1 VSSLASLLLLL
12 LVPAP
17 QGTPPAPAPAPATGA
32 GPAVAGLPDD
42 ASPSAREAWRRVTA
56 GARLPGTTPPPI
68 SAFDIEADVLTRNGV
83 QSNQFTPRYR
93 FLHPDFV
100 RFRISTQREAGKG
113 PGAGRAGYWLRD
125 GDEVQ
130 RLSGRSNAED
140 RRLVDDMLALSTNFV
155 SLTDPG
161 RLRLTRV
168 AERKEPSLPLPTA
181 GLRRLA
187 RKLAWLEIASP
198 DFALL
203 REERAS
209 LIDPSPSYVVQLGLD
224 RETWRPAL
232 AILSREARPDGPP
245 DAPLLFELGDYRPQD
260 QYFVP
265 HKLLVR
271 RSLQGPNATP
281 TGPPRLVFEER
292 PWQEI
297 FVLRAN
303 LAPGFTAADF
313 EP

>member
-1 VSSLASLLLLL
+1 MTSLASLLLLL
-12 LVPAP
+12 VAAQTPGQAP
-17 QGTPPAPAPAPATGA
+17 DPAPAPPAAALVT
-32 GPAVAGLPDD
+32 GLPDD
-42 ASPSAREAWRRVTA
+42 VTPSAREAWRRVAT
-56 GARLPGTTPPPI
+56 GARLPDATPPPI
-68 SAFDIEADVLTRNGV
+68 TAFDIEADVLTRNGV

-93 FLHPDFV
+93 FLHPGFV
-100 RFRISTQREAGKG
+100 RFRISTEREAGKG
-113 PGAGRAGYWLRD
+113 AGAGRAGYWLRD
-125 GDEVQ
+125 GDDVQ

-155 SLTDPG
+155 ALTDPG

-168 AERKEPSLPLPTA
+168 AELEDPSMPLPTA

-187 RKLAWLEIASP
+187 KKLAWLEIASP

-203 REERAS
+203 REERGS
-209 LIDPSPSYVVQLGLD
+209 LLGPKPSYVVQLGLD
-224 RETWRPAL
+224 RESWRPAL
-232 AILSREARPDGPP
+232 ALLSREASADGRP

-260 QYFVP
+260 QYYVP

-271 RSLQGPNATP
+271 RSLPDPRAPQAGK
-281 TGPPRLVFEER
+281 PPLVFEER

-303 LAPGFTAADF
+303 LAPGFTATDF